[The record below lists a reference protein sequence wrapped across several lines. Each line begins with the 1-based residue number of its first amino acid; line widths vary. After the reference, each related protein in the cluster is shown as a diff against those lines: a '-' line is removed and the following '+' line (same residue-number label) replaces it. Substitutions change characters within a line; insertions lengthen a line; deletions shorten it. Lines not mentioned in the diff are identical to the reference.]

1 MEHGRPMQGHCV
13 EALVEMSR
21 DIQRG
26 VLGQECYAGGLAS
39 VTWGLED
46 GTLQMM
52 KRTSWT

>member
-39 VTWGLED
+39 VTWRLED

>member
-1 MEHGRPMQGHCV
+1 MKHGRPMQGHCV

-26 VLGQECYAGGLAS
+26 VLRQECYAGRLAS
-39 VTWGLED
+39 VTWELED
-46 GTLQMM
+46 DTLQMM